1 MGQQIAEVMTRN
13 PYGVTTSATLNEA
26 ARMMRDQEIGDV
38 LVMRDDG
45 TLCGLVT
52 DRDLVV
58 RGLAEGLDPGS
69 ASVEEVCNHDPVTL
83 SSDQPVEE
91 AVAMMRQYNI
101 RRLPIVDGENLVG
114 ILSLGDLAI
123 EKDPSS
129 ALADI
134 SKAPSNN

>member
-1 MGQQIAEVMTRN
+1 MGQQIAEVMTKN

-91 AVAMMRQYNI
+91 AVAVMRQYNI

>member
-1 MGQQIAEVMTRN
+1 MGQQIAEVMTKN
-13 PYGVTTSATLNEA
+13 PYGVTTTATLNEA

-69 ASVEEVCNHDPVTL
+69 ASVEQVCNHDPVTL
-83 SSDQPVEE
+83 ASDQPVEE
-91 AVAMMRQYNI
+91 AVAVMRQYNI

-134 SKAPSNN
+134 SKAPANN

>member
-1 MGQQIAEVMTRN
+1 MGQQIAEVMTKN
-13 PYGVTTSATLNEA
+13 PYGVTTTATLNEA

-134 SKAPSNN
+134 SKAPANN

>member
-1 MGQQIAEVMTRN
+1 MGQQIVEVMTKN

-91 AVAMMRQYNI
+91 AVAVMRQYNI

-134 SKAPSNN
+134 SKAPANN